1 MVRKVLR
8 NLLLLA
14 MTFVIM
20 LLNLNFVIPAQAKE
34 KKVTVFA
41 ASSLTE
47 TYTELGARFEK
58 SHPGVKVLFSF
69 QASSTLA
76 TQIKA
81 GAPADI
87 FVSAAP
93 EDMNGVA
100 AAPYYSINYLI
111 NRVVLAV
118 PVNSKMRKI
127 SDLNSGAI
135 WIQCAKEV
143 PCGQAAI
150 RALASYGITK
160 VARSYEP
167 KASSVLAKLLAGEV
181 DAAIVYR
188 TDVIANAKKIRAIE
202 FSDQNAA
209 STTYQIAQLSKN
221 RWAKTFYSYL
231 NSRSAMKYLESRGF
245 EQT

>member
-1 MVRKVLR
+1 MVRKVIR
-8 NLLLLA
+8 NMLLLA

-20 LLNLNFVIPAQAKE
+20 LLNLTFVTPAQAKE

-47 TYTELGARFEK
+47 TYTQLGARFEK

-93 EDMNGVA
+93 EDMNGVVA
-100 AAPYYSINYLI
+100 SPNYPINYLI

-118 PVNSKMRKI
+118 PLDSKIRKI
-127 SDLNSGAI
+127 SDLNGGAI

-143 PCGQAAI
+143 PCGQAAT
-150 RALASYGITK
+150 RALASDGITK

-209 STTYQIAQLSKN
+209 STTYQIVQLSKN

-231 NSRSAMKYLESRGF
+231 NSRLALKYLQNRGF
-245 EQT
+245 ELT

>member
-1 MVRKVLR
+1 MVQKVIR
-8 NLLLLA
+8 NMLLLA
-14 MTFVIM
+14 MTFVIV
-20 LLNLNFVIPAQAKE
+20 LLNLTFVTPAQARE

-47 TYTELGARFEK
+47 TYSELGARFER

-93 EDMNGVA
+93 EDMKGIAV
-100 AAPYYSINYLI
+100 APYYSINYLI
-111 NRVVLAV
+111 NKVVLAV
-118 PVNSKMRKI
+118 PVNSKLRKI
-127 SDLNSGAI
+127 SDLNNGVT

-143 PCGQAAI
+143 PCGQAAT
-150 RALASYGITK
+150 RALTSDGITK
-160 VARSYEP
+160 PARSYEP
-167 KASSVLAKLLAGEV
+167 KASSVLAKLLAAEV

-188 TDVIANAKKIRAIE
+188 TDVIANVKLIRAIE

-209 STTYQIAQLSKN
+209 STSYQIVQLSKK
-221 RWAKTFYSYL
+221 RWAKTFYNYL
-231 NSRSAMKYLESRGF
+231 NSRVALRYLQSRGF
-245 EQT
+245 ELT

>member
-1 MVRKVLR
+1 MVRKVIR
-8 NLLLLA
+8 NMLLLA

-20 LLNLNFVIPAQAKE
+20 LLNLTFVTPAQARE

-47 TYTELGARFEK
+47 IYTQLGARFEK

-93 EDMNGVA
+93 EDMNGVVA
-100 AAPYYSINYLI
+100 SPNYAINYLI

-118 PVNSKMRKI
+118 PLDSKIRKI

-143 PCGQAAI
+143 PCGQAAT
-150 RALASYGITK
+150 RALASDGITK

-167 KASSVLAKLLAGEV
+167 KASSVLAKLLASEV

-209 STTYQIAQLSKN
+209 STTYQIVQLSKN

-231 NSRSAMKYLESRGF
+231 NSRLALKYLQNRGF
-245 EQT
+245 ELT

>member
-1 MVRKVLR
+1 MVRKVIR
-8 NLLLLA
+8 NMLLLA

-20 LLNLNFVIPAQAKE
+20 LLNLTFVTPAQATE

-47 TYTELGARFEK
+47 TYTQLGARFER

-93 EDMNGVA
+93 QDMNGVVA
-100 AAPYYSINYLI
+100 SPNYAINYLI

-118 PVNSKMRKI
+118 PLDSKIRKI

-143 PCGQAAI
+143 PCGQAAT
-150 RALASYGITK
+150 RALASDGITK

-167 KASSVLAKLLAGEV
+167 KANSVLAKLLASEV

-209 STTYQIAQLSKN
+209 STTYQIVHLSKN

-231 NSRSAMKYLESRGF
+231 NSRLALKYLQNRGF
-245 EQT
+245 ELT

>member
-1 MVRKVLR
+1 MVRKVIR
-8 NLLLLA
+8 NMLLLA

-20 LLNLNFVIPAQAKE
+20 LLNLTFVTPAQARE

-47 TYTELGARFEK
+47 IYTQLGARFER

-93 EDMNGVA
+93 EDMKGIAV
-100 AAPYYSINYLI
+100 APYYPINYLI
-111 NRVVLAV
+111 NKVVLAV
-118 PVNSKMRKI
+118 PLNSKLRKI

-143 PCGQAAI
+143 PCGQAAT
-150 RALASYGITK
+150 RALASDGITK

-202 FSDQNAA
+202 FSDQKAV
-209 STTYQIAQLSKN
+209 STTYQIVHLSKN

-231 NSRSAMKYLESRGF
+231 NSRLALKYLQNRGF
-245 EQT
+245 ELT